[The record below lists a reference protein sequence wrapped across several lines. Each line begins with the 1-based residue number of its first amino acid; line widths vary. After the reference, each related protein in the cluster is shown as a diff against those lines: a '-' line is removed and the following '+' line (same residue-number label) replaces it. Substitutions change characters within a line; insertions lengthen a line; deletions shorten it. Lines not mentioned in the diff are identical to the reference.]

1 MTFTDFAKD
10 EMSTWLSADV
20 HAYPSTV
27 LHMAQWLATH
37 YQPTFDD
44 VVYFPKAAFTVP
56 FGIALRVAATNGEA
70 EVEKRLRVHNATDR
84 AGSGLVHIPFTS
96 WVRYALP
103 PLVPHSFGSLLILQP
118 PTADF
123 EIRIAH
129 FDKAEFTSDFT
140 KQLTDHLVRGGTP
153 IAPAGL
159 LGLATGRHTHTE
171 VVSRQRSSLMLDYLL
186 RNRDE
191 EQIDR
196 RYVYHWARD
205 NDVDPYLANEDFT
218 HELDRRRVRKLT
230 THRCLRRDYLTG
242 KVRTFYNSREV
253 FNGV

>member
-10 EMSTWLSADV
+10 EMSTWPSTDAD
-20 HAYPSTV
+20 HYPSTV
-27 LHMAQWLATH
+27 KNMQAWLDAYH
-37 YQPTFDD
+37 APTFDD
-44 VVYFPKAAFTVP
+44 VVYFPKAAFTAP
-56 FGIALRVAATNGEA
+56 FSIALRVAATSGKA
-70 EVEKRLRVHNATDR
+70 EVEKRLRVHNAVDR
-84 AGSGLVHIPFTS
+84 AGSGFVHMPFTS

-129 FDKAEFTSDFT
+129 FDKAEFADEFT
-140 KQLTDHLVRGGTP
+140 KQLADRLVRSLTP

-171 VVSRQRSSLMLDYLL
+171 VVSRKRSSLMLDYLL
-186 RNRDE
+186 RDRDE

-230 THRCLRRDYLTG
+230 TQRCLRYDYLTG